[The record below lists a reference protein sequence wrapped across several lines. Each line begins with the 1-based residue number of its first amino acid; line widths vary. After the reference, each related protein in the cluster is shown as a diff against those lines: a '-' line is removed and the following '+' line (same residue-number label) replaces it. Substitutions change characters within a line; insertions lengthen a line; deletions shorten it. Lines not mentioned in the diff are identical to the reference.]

1 MQLPAVGKPKL
12 KSHIISRLQIRGIPG
27 GHDFKSIGRIYSSR
41 FPVLCKCVAQ
51 TRTYLPLTP
60 FRGFASMSL
69 LERGSLRPSEN
80 SRMVSSPLWQVPR
93 EGNLTNSLIADP
105 QATVYQLFHL
115 VASLL
120 DAFDRP
126 LVVADRAG
134 RILFTNLH
142 AQDQLSSNGAASK
155 AELNLFKDIL
165 HADRKGIVDQLESGE
180 QEVNLQVDSPTGKSR
195 ARVRWLPEPDWLV
208 VYVEPTAPQ
217 SLANEAEMR
226 QTVHEL
232 MQEREI
238 TYRNLLA
245 AYLRLQEVNRQKT
258 VFLAS
263 AAHELKTPLAVM
275 KGYYDLLL
283 SGSLGKLTDRQRDM
297 LQESKES
304 CDRLVRLVSMF
315 LNYSALES
323 GKLVL
328 QLRENDLRDCI
339 NDLTCRWQ
347 DAFQRAKV
355 HLDIK
360 IHPDLPAFKFDYQ
373 KVQQCVANLLDNALK
388 HTPPEGSVTLVAEPH
403 FWERRVSEAS
413 PSTDRRRDTGM
424 RANSVLISV
433 ADTGGGIAAEF
444 HQEIFEEFVR
454 VDPSS
459 SGMGLGL
466 AITKRLI
473 QAHRGKV
480 WVDSELGRGSSFSF
494 LLPIYV
500 E

>member
-1 MQLPAVGKPKL
+1 V
-12 KSHIISRLQIRGIPG
+12 SR
-27 GHDFKSIGRIYSSR
+27 S
-41 FPVLCKCVAQ
+41 
-51 TRTYLPLTP
+51 
-60 FRGFASMSL
+60 
-69 LERGSLRPSEN
+69 
-80 SRMVSSPLWQVPR
+80 
-93 EGNLTNSLIADP
+93 
-105 QATVYQLFHL
+105 ATVEQSASGQAAFQL

-120 DAFDRP
+120 DAVDRP
-126 LVVADRAG
+126 LLVSDRGG
-134 RILFTNLH
+134 RPLFTNLH
-142 AQDQLSSNGAASK
+142 AQDLLK
-155 AELNLFKDIL
+155 ARGITALEFNLFTDLLNTDGAGIL
-165 HADRKGIVDQLESGE
+165 GQLEGGE
-180 QEVNLQVDSPTGKSR
+180 QEVNLLVESPVGRSR
-195 ARVRWLPEPDWLV
+195 ARVRWLPEPDWFV
-208 VYVEPTAPQ
+208 IYIEPSPA
-217 SLANEAEMR
+217 EASSEEVDMR
-226 QTVHEL
+226 QTVQDL

-283 SGSLGKLTDRQRDM
+283 SGSLGKLAERQREI

-323 GKLVL
+323 GKLIL
-328 QLRENDLRDCI
+328 QLRENDLRDCV

-347 DAFQRAKV
+347 EAFQRASVKLEV
-355 HLDIK
+355 K
-360 IHPDLPAFKFDYQ
+360 IHPDLPLFKFDYQ
-373 KVQQCVANLLDNALK
+373 KVQQCMANLLDNALK
-388 HTPPEGSVTLVAEPH
+388 HTPAGGMVTLRAQPH
-403 FWERRVSEAS
+403 FWERRTSQLNPAEE
-413 PSTDRRRDTGM
+413 RRRESRPFT
-424 RANSVLISV
+424 NSILISV
-433 ADTGGGIAAEF
+433 ADTGSGIAAEF

-494 LLPIYV
+494 LLPKDAQ
-500 E
+500 